1 MSNNRQATL
10 YYFHDPMCSW
20 CWGFRP
26 TWLKLQEHLPQNIK
40 VEYVLGG
47 LAADNDQPMP
57 QDMREMLQGTW
68 RQIHRE
74 LGADFNFDF
83 WTKNTPRRSTY
94 PSYRAVIAA
103 KQQGKEL
110 EMIYGIQQAYYQYAL
125 NPSDDAVLLQV
136 AADIGLNGG
145 LFKRALSSDKSQSL
159 LNKHIAQAKS
169 WMVSGYPSLVLQ
181 YVEAQDECSTSKLT
195 RLPISLSYLSV
206 KGMLEQIAQA
216 QG

>member
-74 LGADFNFDF
+74 LGADFILISGL
-83 WTKNTPRRSTY
+83 KIRR
-94 PSYRAVIAA
+94 
-103 KQQGKEL
+103 
-110 EMIYGIQQAYYQYAL
+110 
-125 NPSDDAVLLQV
+125 
-136 AADIGLNGG
+136 GG
-145 LFKRALSSDKSQSL
+145 LPT
-159 LNKHIAQAKS
+159 H
-169 WMVSGYPSLVLQ
+169 LVGQ
-181 YVEAQDECSTSKLT
+181 
-195 RLPISLSYLSV
+195 
-206 KGMLEQIAQA
+206 
-216 QG
+216 